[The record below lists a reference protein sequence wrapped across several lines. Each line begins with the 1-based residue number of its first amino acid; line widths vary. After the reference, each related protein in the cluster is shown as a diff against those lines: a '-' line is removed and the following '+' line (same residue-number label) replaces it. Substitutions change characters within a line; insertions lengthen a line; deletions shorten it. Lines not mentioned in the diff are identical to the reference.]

1 MTLPTETEIIER
13 NKHIIDEI
21 QKSCKTCC
29 FDESLPATHE
39 GRIILSHLRKKL
51 GSKRLFI
58 EALVADKIGNSI
70 AATFV
75 KDLNVKPAAGPMHYL
90 VTRDINLAEYIGQR
104 TSETRVYI
112 LNNNGILRPWKEE
125 RSDNM
130 THAINDVGNTLTGT
144 RCWVTSS
151 ALASIRIC
159 RFAEI
164 MEQLPESSRA
174 RVHMLD
180 VSAGKAG
187 KKKSKASEGIQKLSN
202 LCSCQNVEAAF
213 PSAHENTLLA
223 MVIIHA
229 PKNESLITI
238 WNSAEQAER
247 VCEIVESYPEGKDR
261 LRNVAFCELS
271 WYGKLVP
278 LKNFTRN
285 NLARE
290 ILQPGQNETSR
301 QTTVETRPPSL
312 SELTDYLKIPPYVAK
327 IKLFDLDRMDIKDS
341 NDILSP
347 KEINYLF
354 SQFPPPEPNEQL
366 LRTAGPKLGK
376 QVAQLPL
383 EDIQRSIDGDNFK
396 LELAIIYARRWERED
411 VLAALIAEARFLSS
425 YCFNNWF
432 KRSQNAGHSMSLE
445 DLLLNG
451 TYYNLLLQLIE
462 KTPFFAHSEDAIS
475 KLQLLQRSAIVAEV
489 KKRAA
494 YILELIKSK
503 GATIPSLS

>member
-1 MTLPTETEIIER
+1 MNTLTETEIIER
-13 NKHIIDEI
+13 NKQILDEI
-21 QKSCKTCC
+21 QQSCKTCC

-51 GSKRLFI
+51 GSKKLFM
-58 EALVADKIGNSI
+58 EALVADKISNSV
-70 AATFV
+70 AHTFIEG
-75 KDLNVKPAAGPMHYL
+75 LNVKPATGPMHYL
-90 VTRDINLAEYIGQR
+90 VTRDINLAEYIGRR
-104 TSETRVYI
+104 TSESRVYI
-112 LNNNGILRPWKEE
+112 LNNNGLLRSWKEE
-125 RSDNM
+125 RAENM
-130 THAINDVGNTLTGT
+130 TRAINDVGNTLTGT

-151 ALASIRIC
+151 ALSSARIS

-174 RVHMLD
+174 RLHMLD

-187 KKKSKASEGIQKLSN
+187 KKKSRLGEAIQKLAN

-213 PSAHENTLLA
+213 PSAQENTLLA
-223 MVIIHA
+223 MVIIYA

-261 LRNVAFCELS
+261 LRNIAFCELS

-278 LKNFTRN
+278 LKNFSRN

-290 ILQPGQNETSR
+290 ILQSDQNETSR
-301 QTTVETRPPSL
+301 QTTVAPQPKDL
-312 SELTDYLKIPPYVAK
+312 SAWADYLEISPGDAI
-327 IKLFDLDRMDIKDS
+327 IKFMDLDPTDFK
-341 NDILSP
+341 NETDILSQE
-347 KEINYLF
+347 EINFLF
-354 SQFPPPEPNEQL
+354 SQFPPPEPNEQF
-366 LRTAGPKLGK
+366 LRTVGPKLGK

-383 EDIQRSIDGDNFK
+383 ADIQRSINGERFK

-411 VLAALIAEARFLSS
+411 VLAALISQADSLSS

-432 KRSQNAGHSMSLE
+432 KRSQNAEHSMSLD

-503 GATIPSLS
+503 GATIPSQS